1 MQRIRTLIQES
12 ILTQSLRKTKNRK
25 KVFPFITILIII
37 RIICDDLVSTSTK
50 DIRIDEFWKG
60 EFRCQ

>member
-1 MQRIRTLIQES
+1 MRKIQTRIQEN

-25 KVFPFITILIII
+25 KVFPFIRILIII